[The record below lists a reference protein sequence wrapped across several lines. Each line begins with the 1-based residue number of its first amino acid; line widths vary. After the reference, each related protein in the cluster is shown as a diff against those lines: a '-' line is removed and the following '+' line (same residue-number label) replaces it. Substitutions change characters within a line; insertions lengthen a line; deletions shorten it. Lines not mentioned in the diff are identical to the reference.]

1 MNNQFS
7 VGVVIA
13 IVLQVSAFVWW
24 TAQQAQTIEQLEGQV
39 AELTA
44 KSEIEKEVQLAS
56 DVRNLQKELKELNDK
71 TLEAILDVSE
81 RIDGL
86 GNHAN
91 MQDEMINDTFVKQ
104 MTDFEE
110 RVSNTFYQVE
120 EWIDEID
127 VDIERVYVHIDN
139 EIEKLDKKLS
149 DRISDNGPQIEQT
162 K

>member
-1 MNNQFS
+1 MNNKFS